1 MCPIRPILPRG
12 PICLLLAAL
21 FVLAASCTESFSD
34 RCRREAREYTERECP
49 RLEHQYVIMDSM
61 TYSDDPQGFT
71 YHYRF
76 TEALLDSD
84 STVDSELLEQLGEQI
99 RQGLRQNITLKAYKE
114 RGFTFTY
121 RYLSART
128 DSLLLEVSFGPEDY
142 K

>member
-1 MCPIRPILPRG
+1 MSPLRPLR
-12 PICLLLAAL
+12 L
-21 FVLAASCTESFSD
+21 FLITAIPVVLASCTESFAD

-61 TYSDDPQGFT
+61 TYSDAPQGFT

-76 TEALLDSD
+76 TEALLDSGATID
-84 STVDSELLEQLGEQI
+84 PELLEQLGEHI
-99 RQGLRQNITLKAYKE
+99 RQGLRQNITLKPYKE

-128 DSLLLEVSFGPEDY
+128 DSLLFETSFGPEDY
-142 K
+142 Q